1 MEVRM
6 HRKRGRRIRFHN
18 REREIKEIMNIIES
32 EPMLIT
38 FVYGPINS
46 GKTELFNHVIGQL
59 SQDNVVFYVNLR
71 GKFIREYSDFIRVL
85 FKIERGRD
93 KEDILRMLS
102 DVSARALKFMGIPVA
117 ADILNM
123 LFKERTYE
131 DAFEFLEEYFTEI
144 AERREPILILDE
156 LQVIKDVRI
165 DDLLIY
171 KLFNFFVRLTKEL
184 HLCHVFAV
192 TSDSLFIERIYNE
205 AMLHGRCRYLLV
217 DDFDKETAV
226 KFLKNHG
233 LSEEESEKVWNYVG
247 GKPVYLI
254 EIINSEDREEK
265 INELLSLRTGEIAS
279 LLKFVKELGDE
290 VAINGKSYAVNYEQ
304 LIYSLNKF
312 MNADEVEISAI
323 DEVSKRYLVKKNI
336 LFVEPLRRRIRPQS
350 RLDLL
355 AIREA
360 LSETAAAK
368 GGGGS

>member
-1 MEVRM
+1 M
-6 HRKRGRRIRFHN
+6 
-18 REREIKEIMNIIES
+18 
-32 EPMLIT
+32 
-38 FVYGPINS
+38 
-46 GKTELFNHVIGQL
+46 
-59 SQDNVVFYVNLR
+59 
-71 GKFIREYSDFIRVL
+71 
-85 FKIERGRD
+85 
-93 KEDILRMLS
+93 
-102 DVSARALKFMGIPVA
+102 
-117 ADILNM
+117 
-123 LFKERTYE
+123 
-131 DAFEFLEEYFTEI
+131 
-144 AERREPILILDE
+144 
-156 LQVIKDVRI
+156 IKDVRI

-217 DDFDKETAV
+217 DDFDKETTV

-233 LSEEESEKVWNYVG
+233 LSAEESEKVWNYVG

-254 EIINSEDREEK
+254 ELINSEDREKK

-290 VAINGKSYAVNYEQ
+290 VAINGRSYAVNYEQ

-323 DEVSKRYLVKKNI
+323 DEVSKRYLVRKNI
-336 LFVEPLRRRIRPQS
+336 LFVEPMRRRIRPQS

-355 AIREA
+355 AIREV

-368 GGGGS
+368 GGGCS